1 MGRKWCYGSDY
12 DDRQSAVEKQKLTIP
27 DLNKAFDSHFHL
39 DRTVSNIW
47 KQYVPSDKTAEDLLS
62 YTYRSN
68 SQPQLTVSLTGG
80 VISYS
85 EPSTHPEFIE
95 HNGFWGIA
103 LGVHPKH
110 VGELAEERF
119 LHLKTMLAFPS
130 VVGLGIIGLDRTVPL
145 NLWRKQE
152 EVFRKV
158 LSLVRQEKS

>member
-39 DRTVSNIW
+39 DRTVSKIW

-119 LHLKTMLAFPS
+119 LHLKTMLMS